1 MVVSWA
7 TARQNR
13 KLGSLPDTELME
25 ENLMKLRV
33 AFISLAVML
42 CGVAAWSQQTPK
54 VELSGDYSYSHYG
67 AIDYESQTYQYG
79 QWYTLNGGG
88 LAFVYNFGSKLGL
101 RADFQGY
108 ESDKRVVVF
117 PPGNPFLPQGGSI
130 STSGDLFTYMFGPQ
144 LGIRHGVFRPYVIG
158 LVGGANTNLYSKL
171 STAVNFA
178 GGSKSNDAFAADAGF
193 GLDIAV
199 GRHLSLRPFELSYLY
214 TNFSSK
220 LNLGAN
226 QNSSRY
232 VGGLVFNFGGKPPI
246 PVSATCS
253 ANPAT
258 VMVGEP
264 VTVTAA
270 GANFNPKRTL
280 TYAWT
285 VSDGKLSST
294 DAATATVDTTGLS
307 DGTHTAN
314 VTITDPKGSKKNNAS
329 SCGAN
334 FNVNVPHNPPQV
346 TCSASPTS
354 VKPGESST
362 ITASATSPD
371 KSNIAGYTYA
381 ASAGTVSGSGTT
393 ATLDT
398 SSQPGGSINITV
410 TATDARGL
418 AGTCTASVEV
428 VPPPPPPPPPPPSL
442 TLHSVFFPTDQPT
455 KAKPEGG
462 LVESQEQ
469 MLTTLATDFKNYL
482 QVKSDARITLTG
494 HADKRGTPEFNQALS
509 ERRVARVKSFLVE
522 QGVPEASIDTRA
534 LGEEQ
539 NLTEEQVKDLVDKN
553 PELTDE
559 QRKKADSQMKA
570 IVWAQ
575 NRRVDITL
583 NNSNQEPVLQYPFNA
598 ADAMTLL
605 KGGATTPAKKKA
617 PEKK

>member
-1 MVVSWA
+1 
-7 TARQNR
+7 
-13 KLGSLPDTELME
+13 
-25 ENLMKLRV
+25 MKLRV
-33 AFISLAVML
+33 AFISLAVL
-42 CGVAAWSQQTPK
+42 LAGLAAWSQTPK
-54 VELSGDYSYSHYG
+54 VEVSGDYSYSHYG
-67 AIDYESQTYQYG
+67 AIDYESSTYEYG

-88 LAFVYNFGSKLGL
+88 GAVVYNFGSKFGL

-108 ESDKRVVVF
+108 ESDKRVVIF

-144 LGIRHGVFRPYVIG
+144 IGIRHGVFRPYAIG
-158 LVGGANTNLYSKL
+158 LVGGANTNLYSKIA
-171 STAVNFA
+171 TTVNFTGA
-178 GGSKSNDAFAADAGF
+178 SKSNDAFAAAAGL
-193 GLDIAV
+193 GLDIAIS
-199 GRHLSLRPFELSYLY
+199 RRLSLRPFEISYLY

-232 VGGLVFNFGGKPPI
+232 VGGLVFNFGGKEPL
-246 PVSATCS
+246 PVSAACS
-253 ANPAT
+253 ASPAT

-264 VTVTAA
+264 VTVTAT
-270 GANFNPKRTL
+270 GSNFNPKHTP

-285 VSDGKLSST
+285 ATDGKLSNT
-294 DAATATVDTTGLS
+294 DAATVTVDTTGLS
-307 DGTHTAN
+307 EGTHSAN
-314 VTITDPKGSKKNNAS
+314 ATITDPKGSKKNNAA

-371 KSNIAGYTYA
+371 KSNITGYTYT
-381 ASAGTVSGSGTT
+381 ASTGTISGSGTT

-398 SSQPGGSINITV
+398 SSQPGGTISVTV

-428 VPPPPPPPPPPPSL
+428 ASPPPPPPPPAPPSL
-442 TLHSVFFPTDQPT
+442 TLHSVFFPTNLPT
-455 KAKPEGG
+455 KAKPDGG
-462 LVESQEQ
+462 LVASQEQ

-482 QVKSDARITLTG
+482 QVKPDARITLTG

-534 LGEEQ
+534 VGEEQ
-539 NLTEEQVKDLVDKN
+539 NLTEDQVKELIDKN
-553 PELTDE
+553 PDLTDE
-559 QRKKADSQMKA
+559 QRKKAESQIRI

-583 NNSNQEPVLQYPFNA
+583 NNSDQQPVLQYPFNA
-598 ADAMTLL
+598 TDAMTLL
-605 KGGATTPAKKKA
+605 KGGASTPTKKKA
-617 PEKK
+617 PVEK

>member
-1 MVVSWA
+1 
-7 TARQNR
+7 
-13 KLGSLPDTELME
+13 
-25 ENLMKLRV
+25 MKLRV

-42 CGVAAWSQQTPK
+42 PGLAAWSQTPK
-54 VELSGDYSYSHYG
+54 VEVGVDYSYSHYG
-67 AIDYESQTYQYG
+67 AIDYESQTYEYG
-79 QWYTLNGGG
+79 QWYGLNGGG
-88 LAFVYNFGSKLGL
+88 GSVVFNFGSKIGL

-108 ESDKRVVVF
+108 ESDKRTLIF

-158 LVGGANTNLYSKL
+158 LVGGANSNLYSNI
-171 STAVNFA
+171 STALNFA
-178 GGSKSNDAFAADAGF
+178 SGSKSNNAFAADAGF
-193 GLDIAV
+193 GLDIAL
-199 GRHLSLRPFELSYLY
+199 GRRLSLRPFEVSYLY

-220 LNLGAN
+220 LNLSAN

-246 PVSATCS
+246 PVSATCTAS
-253 ANPAT
+253 PAT
-258 VMVGEP
+258 VMAGEP
-264 VTVTAA
+264 VTVTAG
-270 GANFNPKRTL
+270 GANFNPKHTL
-280 TYAWT
+280 KYAWT
-285 VSDGKLSST
+285 LADGKLSST
-294 DAATATVDTTGLS
+294 DTPTATIDTTGLS
-307 DGTHTAN
+307 EGTHAAN
-314 VTITDPKGSKKNNAS
+314 ATITDPKGPKKNDAA

-381 ASAGTVSGSGTT
+381 ASTGTISGSGTT

-398 SSQPGGSINITV
+398 SSQPGGSINVTV

-418 AGTCTASVEV
+418 AGTCTTSVEV
-428 VPPPPPPPPPPPSL
+428 ASPPPPPPPPPPPSL
-442 TLHSVFFPTDQPT
+442 TLHSVFFPTAQPT
-455 KAKPEGG
+455 KANPEGG
-462 LVESQEQ
+462 LVASQEQ

-482 QVKSDARITLTG
+482 QVKPDARITLTG

-509 ERRVARVKSFLVE
+509 ERRVTRVKSFLVE
-522 QGVPEASIDTRA
+522 QGVPEASIDSRA
-534 LGEEQ
+534 VGEEQ
-539 NLTEEQVKDLVDKN
+539 NLTEEQVKDLVDKST
-553 PELTDE
+553 ELTDE

-583 NNSNQEPVLQYPFNA
+583 NNSNQEPSLQYPFNA

-605 KGGATTPAKKKA
+605 KGGATTPTKKKA
-617 PEKK
+617 PKKE